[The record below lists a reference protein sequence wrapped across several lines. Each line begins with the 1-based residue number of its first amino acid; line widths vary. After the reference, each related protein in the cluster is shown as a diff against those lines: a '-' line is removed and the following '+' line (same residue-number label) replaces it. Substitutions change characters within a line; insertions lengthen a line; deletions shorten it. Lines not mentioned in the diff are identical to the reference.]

1 MADVD
6 GDVRPRIDAQRS
18 CAARRAHLEQVVD
31 REDVTPAGLTPR
43 DPVELS

>member
-1 MADVD
+1 MVDVD

-18 CAARRAHLEQVVD
+18 CASGRTDLEQVVD

-43 DPVELS
+43 DPVELA